1 VKSPVPGAGVGPRPA
16 LVSWV
21 DHHRKAASYS
31 LQRLIAEPVQSL
43 LTCLAVGIALA
54 LPAALWAFLQNAEV
68 VAGNIQTSA
77 RFTLLLEQ
85 DVNLERAQLTAAE
98 LETRDE
104 IERVQAIDRRDALAR
119 FAEDVGLS
127 ELVDNLH
134 NNPLPNSLQLHPV
147 NSLTSSQLDDLAQ
160 ALAGVSGV
168 EQVVFDTQWQA
179 RLQAAIT
186 ASQRLTLG
194 VGVLMVLGAVLIL
207 GNTVRLGIEARR
219 EEITVIKLIG
229 GGDGFARRPLLYA
242 GLWSGSAGGFFGAV
256 LVALL
261 FWFVSPPLERL
272 FDLYGLDRRFMGL
285 GLPGML
291 MLTTVGGLA
300 GLVSAWSTA
309 FIHLR
314 RIQPR

>member
-1 VKSPVPGAGVGPRPA
+1 MGQRPA
-16 LVSWV
+16 LVSWA
-21 DHHRKAASYS
+21 DHHRKAASQS
-31 LQRLIAEPVQSL
+31 LQRLIAEPVQSF
-43 LTCLAVGIALA
+43 LTCLAVGVALA
-54 LPAALWAFLQNAEV
+54 LPAVLWAFLQNVEV

-85 DVNLERAQLTAAE
+85 DVSLETAQLMAAE
-98 LETRDE
+98 LETRSD
-104 IERVQAIDRRDALAR
+104 IELVEAIDRRDALAR
-119 FAEDVGLS
+119 FAEEVGFS

-134 NNPLPNSLQLHPV
+134 NNPLPNSLQLHPGT
-147 NSLTSSQLDDLAQ
+147 SLTESELDDLAD
-160 ALAGVSGV
+160 ALVALSGV
-168 EQVVFDTQWQA
+168 AQVVFDTQWQA

-256 LVALL
+256 LVVLL
-261 FWFVSPPLERL
+261 FWFVSPPAERL
-272 FDLYGLDRRFMGL
+272 FDLYGLDRRFIGL

-291 MLTTVGGLA
+291 ILTAVGGLA

-309 FIHLR
+309 LIHLR
-314 RIQPR
+314 RTQPR

>member
-1 VKSPVPGAGVGPRPA
+1 MKSPVPGAGVGPRPA

-21 DHHRKAASYS
+21 DHHRKAASHS

-43 LTCLAVGIALA
+43 LTSLAVGIALA

-85 DVNLERAQLTAAE
+85 DVSLESAQLTAAE
-98 LETRDE
+98 LETRDD
-104 IERVQAIDRRDALAR
+104 IERVRAIDRRDALAR

-261 FWFVSPPLERL
+261 FWFVSPPAERL
-272 FDLYGLDRRFMGL
+272 FDLYGLDRRVIGL